1 MSKILIT
8 EHTGLNL
15 QSVSE
20 ILDFP
25 PSFNN
30 TKNILIESAWFM
42 YLNKSP
48 NFILGVNT
56 IAGPVIQLSDLYTHK
71 QFANNLVVCFVT
83 HTFNTL

>member
-30 TKNILIESAWFM
+30 TKNVLIESAWFM

-48 NFILGVNT
+48 N
-56 IAGPVIQLSDLYTHK
+56 LY
-71 QFANNLVVCFVT
+71 
-83 HTFNTL
+83 